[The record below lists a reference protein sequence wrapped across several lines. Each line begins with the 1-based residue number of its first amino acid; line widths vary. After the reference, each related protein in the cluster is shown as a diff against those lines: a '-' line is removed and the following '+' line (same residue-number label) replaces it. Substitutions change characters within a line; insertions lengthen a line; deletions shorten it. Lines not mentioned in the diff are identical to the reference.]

1 MIQMKFKVEDDETV
15 QACLLRMK
23 AAGYMPI
30 KRFEKPIF
38 KENKDGSIDVLKQ
51 EIIFTGKKIER
62 ES

>member
-1 MIQMKFKVEDDETV
+1 MKFKVEDDETV

-62 ES
+62 ESQ